1 MKRMNYS
8 TALSAMSSFRKHLN
22 DSMRS
27 KQVTRVLCLVAMFC
41 ASAQS
46 LHAQHHPSGHIGP
59 YVNPALIPAPSSTG
73 YAVDRVGPSPHPVGP
88 PGTGPAAIG
97 ASRTACTFSHMAFDD
112 PIVLPGQPGRS
123 HLHTFFGNTDVSGH
137 STATSIATSGRGT
150 CLGGTANRSA
160 YWIPSVIDT
169 RDGRPMLPGEIVF
182 IYYKTG
188 YRGVPAESVQPFPIG
203 LRMIAGDARATT
215 PPALYQ
221 ERFEFYCSDVGHNVS
236 YSNGTSIPTCR
247 AGDRLNAALTF
258 PQCWD
263 GQRLDSPDHKS
274 HMAYAEN
281 GCPPS
286 HPIAFVEVS
295 FQIHWLVPTTGDTS
309 TWRLSSDV
317 ADTSVPAG
325 YSMHGDWFNGWKPD
339 IVETW
344 VRNCINMR
352 RDCGVGELGDGR
364 HIY

>member
-1 MKRMNYS
+1 MKRVDFMPRSPIQLSCLFRTVKTTFTTRHVFTLLLATILAHVAPS
-8 TALSAMSSFRKHLN
+8 T
-22 DSMRS
+22 
-27 KQVTRVLCLVAMFC
+27 
-41 ASAQS
+41 
-46 LHAQHHPSGHIGP
+46 HAQQSHLTHTGP
-59 YVNPALIPAPSSTG
+59 YVNPALIPPPSPAG
-73 YAVDRVGPSPHPVGP
+73 HAVDRVEPSPHSTTPSD
-88 PGTGPAAIG
+88 IG
-97 ASRTACTFSHMAFDD
+97 ASRTACTYSHMAFDD
-112 PIVLPGQPGRS
+112 PIVAPGQPGRS

-137 STATSIATSGRGT
+137 STATSVATSGRGT

-160 YWIPSVIDT
+160 YWVPSIIDT
-169 RDGRPMLPGEIVF
+169 RAGRPMPPGEIIF

-188 YRGVPAESVQPFPIG
+188 YKGVQAENVRPFPLG

-215 PPALYQ
+215 APALYQ
-221 ERFEFYCSDVGHNVS
+221 ERYEFYCSDRSHDNAYGHS
-236 YSNGTSIPTCR
+236 SAIPVCR
-247 AGDRLNAALTF
+247 AGDRLNVALTF

-286 HPIAFVEVS
+286 HPIPFVEIS
-295 FQIHWLVPTTGDTS
+295 FQIHWLVPSSGDTS

-317 ADTSVPAG
+317 ADTNIQPG

-339 IVETW
+339 IVDTW
-344 VRNCINMR
+344 VRRCINAR

-364 HIY
+364 RLF

>member
-1 MKRMNYS
+1 MKPTKVRCTIFSMTLPRFSFGS
-8 TALSAMSSFRKHLN
+8 TMHSNR
-22 DSMRS
+22 R
-27 KQVTRVLCLVAMFC
+27 TY
-41 ASAQS
+41 ASAVAVAALCSVFSS
-46 LHAQHHPSGHIGP
+46 LHAQHHPAGHVGP
-59 YVNPALIPAPSSTG
+59 YVNPALIPPPSSTG
-73 YAVDRVGPSPHPVGP
+73 HAVDRITTSFGTTPSD
-88 PGTGPAAIG
+88 IG

-112 PIVLPGQPGRS
+112 PIVVPGQPGRS

-137 STATSIATSGRGT
+137 STAASIASSGRGT

-169 RDGRPMLPGEIVF
+169 RDGRPMPPGEIVF

-188 YRGVPAESVQPFPIG
+188 YKGVQAENVRPFPVG
-203 LRMIAGDARATT
+203 LRMIAGDARSTT

-221 ERFEFYCSDVGHNVS
+221 ERHEFYCSDVGHNVS
-236 YSNGTSIPTCR
+236 YNNGTSIPTCR

-281 GCPPS
+281 GCPSS
-286 HPIAFVEVS
+286 HPIPFVEVS
-295 FQIHWLVPTTGDTS
+295 FQIHWLVPSTGDTS

-317 ADTSVPAG
+317 ANTAVPAG

-339 IVETW
+339 IVDTW
-344 VRNCINMR
+344 VRHCINAR

-364 HIY
+364 RLY